1 MRKGVLIALLIP
13 AALACASD
21 AADVD
26 APHEIV
32 GRVVDERDGHGISE
46 ANVHFS
52 SDTLD
57 EADASSDSGG
67 HFKLAVQLR
76 DGVDYGIVVASHAGY
91 ESSPAHSV
99 FFDDSAH
106 VLTLSLQAAPSSK

>member
-1 MRKGVLIALLIP
+1 MRSGVVALLLI
-13 AALACASD
+13 LASIACGSD
-21 AADVD
+21 GADTD

-32 GRVVDERDGHGISE
+32 GSVVDERDGHGISE
-46 ANVHFS
+46 ANIHFS

-57 EADASSDSGG
+57 EADAASDSAGR
-67 HFKLAVQLR
+67 FKLSVQLR

-91 ESSPAHSV
+91 ANSPAHSV

-106 VLTLSLQAAPSSK
+106 VLTLSLQPEAAGK